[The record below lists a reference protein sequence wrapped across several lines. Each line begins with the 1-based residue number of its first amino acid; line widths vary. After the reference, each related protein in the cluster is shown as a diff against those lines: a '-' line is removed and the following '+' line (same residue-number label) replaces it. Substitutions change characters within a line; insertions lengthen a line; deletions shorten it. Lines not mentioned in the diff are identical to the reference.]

1 MARTQKPTWRSV
13 RLGQDLRRLREKA
26 KLGSL
31 EVAEQLGWDR
41 SKVSR
46 IETAK
51 VYVTPADCEAMLDLY
66 GVNTPTK
73 TSLLKLAEEAS
84 KRGWWT
90 AYGDVFG
97 GSYVDMEDLAI
108 EIDDWETYVVP
119 GVLQTPEYA
128 RKLLRGGLPEAPEE
142 EIERRLRARMARKP
156 LLHREKPPKVHV
168 VLDESVFRRMQSDH
182 DIFAGQ
188 VRALLDAPANVI
200 VQVLPYTARWTAGTE
215 GPCVVLKF
223 DKQLSPPKAYVDSAG
238 GDVYIESVEGVQR
251 CTFVFDAVSKAAM
264 PPEETAKWL
273 GRLLKEQAK

>member
-1 MARTQKPTWRSV
+1 MARTLKPTWRSV

-46 IETAK
+46 IENAK

-73 TSLLKLAEEAS
+73 TSLLGLAKDAS

-97 GSYVDMEDLAI
+97 GSYVDMEDLAV
-108 EIDDWETYVVP
+108 EINDWETYVVP
-119 GVLQTPEYA
+119 GILQTPAYA
-128 RKLLRGGLPEAPEE
+128 RELIRGGLPDASDEE
-142 EIERRLRARMARKP
+142 VQLRLRARMARKP
-156 LLHREKPPKVHV
+156 LLLREQPPKLHV
-168 VLDESVFRRMQSDH
+168 VLDESVFRRMQSDRN
-182 DIFAGQ
+182 ILAGQ
-188 VRALLDAPANVI
+188 VKALLDAPPNVI
-200 VQVLPYTARWTAGTE
+200 VQVLPYTAPWTAGTE

-223 DKQLSPPKAYVDSAG
+223 DEHLGPPKAYVDSAG

-264 PPEETAKWL
+264 SPEETEKWL
-273 GRLLKEQAK
+273 GALLKERTR